1 MWIFVQNVN
10 PPITPGMLNTSIA
23 IYQLISKVLWV
34 DHVTLTPKH
43 LSSSKKTLR
52 PPDVPSW
59 LGACINK
66 NERRKGMGR
75 RGPWKILTFSY
86 QIFSEK
92 VVFLVSSG
100 KKFHHFWPPREKSF
114 ASLEKLLLPALD
126 NIFRPPC
133 TQHLINY

>member
-66 NERRKGMGR
+66 MSVERGWVEG
-75 RGPWKILTFSY
+75 GL
-86 QIFSEK
+86 
-92 VVFLVSSG
+92 G
-100 KKFHHFWPPREKSF
+100 KF
-114 ASLEKLLLPALD
+114 
-126 NIFRPPC
+126 
-133 TQHLINY
+133 